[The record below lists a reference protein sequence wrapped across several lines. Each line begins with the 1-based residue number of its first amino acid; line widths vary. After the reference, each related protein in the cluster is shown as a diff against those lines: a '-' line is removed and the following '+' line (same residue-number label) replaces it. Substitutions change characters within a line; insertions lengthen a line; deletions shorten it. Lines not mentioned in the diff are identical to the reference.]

1 MVMNVSYIYDAS
13 GEVEYAVVPIHVWEQ
28 VKDQVPSESAQPE
41 NSSLA
46 SKNSKE
52 EIPPQKDWD
61 PMEYYGM
68 LRHLNL
74 DVETEVKKMRDEW
87 ETVI

>member
-1 MVMNVSYIYDAS
+1 MVMNVSYIYDEA
-13 GEVEYAVVPIHVWEQ
+13 GQVEYAVVPIHVWEQ
-28 VKDQVPSESAQPE
+28 VKDQVPSESVQPE
-41 NSSLA
+41 KSLA
-46 SKNSKE
+46 AVKTGKE

-74 DVETEVKKMRDEW
+74 DVEKEVKKMRDEW